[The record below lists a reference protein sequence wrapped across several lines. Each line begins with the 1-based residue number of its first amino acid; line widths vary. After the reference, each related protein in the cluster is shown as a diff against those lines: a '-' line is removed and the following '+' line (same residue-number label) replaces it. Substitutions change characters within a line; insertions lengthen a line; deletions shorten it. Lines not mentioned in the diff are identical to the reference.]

1 MAMIYSPL
9 SRQISSSFFSFPW
22 RTARNWPSRRG
33 RKTVYMVGES
43 SVSPSVVS
51 LLSTSRNCVSRGIS
65 FPHVPILWVIHH
77 SLKRKQHMNR
87 RPLLQSSNSKKKYL
101 KNVFL
106 VHTNWMTTSSQNR
119 LNYSTLT
126 RADVMDSIA
135 YEVKTCSDTVI

>member
-43 SVSPSVVS
+43 SCSPSVVS

-87 RPLLQSSNSKKKYL
+87 RPLLQRSNSKKKIW
-101 KNVFL
+101 K
-106 VHTNWMTTSSQNR
+106 MCSSFTQTEWPPQAKIW
-119 LNYSTLT
+119 LNYNTLT
-126 RADVMDSIA
+126 WADVMDSIV